1 MNKRRILFVDDDPN
15 IISGIKRMLRKQ
27 RSQWDM
33 AFVTSGESALHR
45 MANEPFDV
53 LVTDMKMPGMQGEE
67 LLQIVI
73 KLYPATARIVLTGH
87 ADKIAATKATE
98 VAHQYLSKPCD
109 AEFLKDSINQT
120 LLLHELVENPRIRKV
135 MGNIKKLPS
144 LPTIYNDLSREIETQ
159 NSDALAIADIFS
171 KDMAMSAKLLQLVNS
186 SFFGL
191 GRRISSIKQAVTLL
205 GLKQIKDLVLSTHIF
220 EAFSTSKTPCALSV
234 DDLWKQSLAVAELS
248 RKISVSEG
256 QTEDRPDQA
265 YMGGLLHN
273 LGLLIFV
280 SREPE
285 KVNELF
291 AKADETNRRPVNL
304 EQSIF
309 GVSCNEA
316 GSYLLGLWKLPPR
329 IVEAILLQDQPSLIG
344 YDGLC
349 ALSCVHIAK
358 GLLLPEHNAG
368 EGYSYRIDL
377 NYLERI
383 GLQNHMDSW
392 NSLAETV
399 REKHQLVAIPT

>member
-1 MNKRRILFVDDDPN
+1 MTKRRILFVDDDPN
-15 IISGIKRMLRKQ
+15 IINGIKRMLRKQ
-27 RSQWDM
+27 RAQWDM
-33 AFVTSGESALHR
+33 AFVTSGESALQR
-45 MANEPFDV
+45 MAIESFDV

-67 LLQIVI
+67 LLQMVV

-87 ADKIAATKATE
+87 ADKIAATRATE

-144 LPTIYNDLSREIETQ
+144 LPAIYNDLSREIEAQ
-159 NSDALAIADIFS
+159 NSDAQAIADIFS

-205 GLKQIKDLVLSTHIF
+205 GLTQIKDLVLSTHIF
-220 EAFSTSKTPCALSV
+220 EAFSGSKTLCALSV
-234 DDLWKQSLAVAELS
+234 DSLWKQSLAVAELS

-280 SREPE
+280 SRQPE
-285 KVNELF
+285 KVNELL
-291 AKADETNRRPVNL
+291 AKADETKTSPITL

-316 GSYLLGLWKLPPR
+316 GGYLLGLWKLPPR
-329 IVEAILLQDQPSLIG
+329 IVEAILLQDQPSSIG

-349 ALSCVHIAK
+349 ALTCVHVAK
-358 GLLLPEHNAG
+358 GLLLSEQDTG
-368 EGYSYRIDL
+368 EGYSYCIDM

-383 GLQNHMDSW
+383 GLHNHMDSW
-392 NSLAETV
+392 SSLAETIK
-399 REKHQLVAIPT
+399 EKYQLAVAPA